1 MTTVEKLRRNG
12 IDIHLGELQK
22 IAREYQISEI
32 SVFGSSIRED
42 MSQDSDVDLLI
53 TFAAEADL
61 SLFDVMELEERLREI
76 FGRPVDIVEPDS
88 LTNPVRRR
96 SILANTERLYAA

>member
-12 IDIHLGELQK
+12 ISIDLGELQRV
-22 IAREYQISEI
+22 AREYQISEV

-42 MSQDSDVDLLI
+42 MSQESDVDLLI
-53 TFAAEADL
+53 TFAAGADV
-61 SLFDVMELEERLREI
+61 SLFDLMELEERFGEI

>member
-12 IDIHLGELQK
+12 INIDLGELQRV
-22 IAREYQISEI
+22 AREYQISEI

-42 MSQDSDVDLLI
+42 MSQDSDVDLLVR
-53 TFAAEADL
+53 FAVEADV
-61 SLFDVMELEERLREI
+61 SLFDLMELEERFREV
-76 FGRPVDIVEPDS
+76 FGRPVDIVEPES
-88 LTNPVRRR
+88 LTNSVRRR

>member
-12 IDIHLGELQK
+12 INVDLRELQRV
-22 IAREYQISEI
+22 AREYQISEI

-42 MSQDSDVDLLI
+42 MSQDSDVDLLVR
-53 TFAAEADL
+53 FDAEADV
-61 SLFDVMELEERLREI
+61 SLFDLMELEERFGEI
-76 FGRPVDIVEPDS
+76 FGRPVDIVEPES
-88 LTNPVRRR
+88 LTNSVRRR